1 MKASEAV
8 KIEAVAEEMMGVET
22 AISEEVEEEVEKT
35 ASSPAAMKAE
45 NSLLTHCSRWIR
57 RIAHTGN
64 LHWMENASPIHL
76 I

>member
-1 MKASEAV
+1 ME
-8 KIEAVAEEMMGVET
+8 VET
-22 AISEEVEEEVEKT
+22 VISEEEEVEKT
-35 ASSPAAMKAE
+35 ASSPVETAAMKAE
-45 NSLLTHCSRWIR
+45 NYLLTHCSRWIR